1 MKCRL
6 AKKSDL
12 LVLKELWYECFLE
25 HDSKASIDYYFDN
38 AFVLDTT
45 FVLEV
50 GNEIVTSLQLN
61 QHDIVYNS
69 KVESVSFVVGVA
81 TFNKHR
87 KKGYMKVLL
96 NYVIEY
102 ARKNYQQ
109 NYMILQAYDWNIY
122 RPFNFKEAYYK
133 KSVELSIADLSGI
146 NLIELIDY
154 SSLSMLSIYQKYTEN
169 LNGYKKRDKAYFDEM
184 KKMLEIDEM
193 KIALSN
199 EAYLY
204 YQVEDNTLMISECAY
219 NSWESVLQIIKTLN
233 EKMQF
238 EKINVMVDTNNNL
251 EGRKELFM
259 MIRELNDKKFK
270 IDEKLY
276 ISEFI

>member
-50 GNEIVTSLQLN
+50 DNEIVTSLQLN
-61 QHDIVYNS
+61 QHDIVYNN
-69 KVESVSFVVGVA
+69 KIESVSFVVGVA

-169 LNGYKKRDKAYFDEM
+169 LNGYKKRDEVYFNEM

-238 EKINVMVDTNNNL
+238 EKVNVMVDTNNNL